1 MRVIDYPA
9 KNSDSKYLPIY
20 LSREGSFAELIKE
33 IYNDRR
39 VRNDMLYGPELSPQ
53 LKALFEKQ
61 IKGEKELR
69 TLKRQLE
76 TTQKKISSAKKAM
89 IETEKKIEAIESNR
103 NLRRIKKMRNDYEL
117 LILDSLRFLTSLE
130 DRRE

>member
-1 MRVIDYPA
+1 
-9 KNSDSKYLPIY
+9 
-20 LSREGSFAELIKE
+20 
-33 IYNDRR
+33 
-39 VRNDMLYGPELSPQ
+39 MLYGPELSPQ